1 MEKVI
6 NLLND
11 IETKAD
17 KILSRVSDDKARLT
31 EEADQKMKSFDSKI
45 QIETNE
51 KLTALRAKANQEVE
65 LELSKIKKEQEDYL
79 KQLDANFETDCEK
92 YAEQIFNRILSLT

>member
-31 EEADQKMKSFDSKI
+31 EEANQKMKSFDSKV

-65 LELSKIKKEQEDYL
+65 LELSKIKNL
-79 KQLDANFETDCEK
+79 RQLDANFETDCEK
-92 YAEQIFNRILSLT
+92 YADQIFNRILSLT

>member
-1 MEKVI
+1 MEKVL

-17 KILSRVSDDKARLT
+17 KILSRVSDDKAHLT
-31 EEADQKMKSFDSKI
+31 EEMNQKMRSFDSKV

-51 KLTALRAKANQEVE
+51 KLEALRKKADQEVE
-65 LELSKIKKEQEDYL
+65 AELLKLKKEQEDYL
-79 KQLDANFETDCEK
+79 TQLDQNFYVKCEQYANEIFE
-92 YAEQIFNRILSLT
+92 RIITL

>member
-1 MEKVI
+1 MEKVL

-31 EEADQKMKSFDSKI
+31 EEMNQKMKSFDSKV

-51 KLTALRAKANQEVE
+51 RLDALRKKADQEVKAE
-65 LELSKIKKEQEDYL
+65 LAKLKTEQEDYL
-79 KQLDANFETDCEK
+79 SKLDKNFDVTCEQYAND
-92 YAEQIFNRILSLT
+92 IFAHIITL

>member
-17 KILSRVSDDKARLT
+17 KILGRVSDEKNKLN
-31 EEADQKMKSFDSKI
+31 EESNQKMKAFEAKVKKDTDK
-45 QIETNE
+45 
-51 KLTALRAKANQEVE
+51 KLAAIRNNAE
-65 LELSKIKKEQEDYL
+65 LELTAELSKLKQEHEVFL
-79 KQLDANFETDCEK
+79 KQLDEDFDTNCEQ
-92 YAEQIFNRILSLT
+92 YASQIVDRILSLT

>member
-17 KILSRVSDDKARLT
+17 KILNRVSDNKAKLN
-31 EEADQKMKSFDSKI
+31 EEMNQKMKSFDSKI

-51 KLTALRAKANQEVE
+51 KLEILRKKANMEVE
-65 LELSKIKKEQEDYL
+65 AELSSIKKEQEEYIKNLED
-79 KQLDANFETDCEK
+79 NFNENCNK
-92 YAEQIFNRILSLT
+92 YAEEIFQKIIAI

>member
-1 MEKVI
+1 MEKII

-17 KILSRVSDDKARLT
+17 KILNRVSDDKARLS
-31 EEADQKMKSFDSKI
+31 EELNQKMKSFDSKI

-51 KLTALRAKANQEVE
+51 KLDALRKKADMEVE
-65 LELSKIKKEQEDYL
+65 AELSKMKADQENYL
-79 KQLDANFETDCEK
+79 QRLDENFEENCEQ
-92 YAEQIFNRILSLT
+92 YANEIFKRIITI

>member
-17 KILSRVSDDKARLT
+17 KILSRVSNDKARLS
-31 EEADQKMKSFDSKI
+31 EKSNQKMKSFDSKVRS
-45 QIETNE
+45 ETDK
-51 KLTALRAKANQEVE
+51 KLEALRLKADQEAE
-65 LELSKIKKEQEDYL
+65 LELSKMKEEQNSYL
-79 KQLDANFETDCEK
+79 KELDENFDAKCEE
-92 YAEQIFNRILSLT
+92 YADHIFKRILSFK